1 MKLTNLIIS
10 ITLFTGYLLLAGCNS
25 GSNNTSSAQEVVSK
39 DTGVT
44 DKTIIDAY
52 VYLLGRAFVVRQ
64 EQIDLKEP
72 GIAYNTI
79 KYNEAGKADFANP
92 NLDVAYMEAWYAIDE
107 NSAVI
112 IEIPKIEKRYY
123 TVQLM
128 DGWGEVLYNI
138 NERLF
143 PDHPYGKFALCVEN
157 TKAQIPTDAKKI
169 TVPVKK
175 IKMLARVEL
184 QNTKAEAVALQK
196 QFKATVIGQPVIEEI
211 PKLPSFPNAELPDL
225 SVFEFAN
232 EMLLTPDSK
241 MSTADSIQAMSKKT
255 AAYVLSSE
263 ENKVAAK
270 KLIQE
275 KAIPEFIKFAKTQA
289 GKLENNWLGVLV
301 GGEYHGDY
309 WTRTAANFLG
319 IWANSVTEVI
329 YFITEMDKD
338 GDKLNG
344 NQNYVI
350 HFEKPKLPAS
360 NVNGYWSVILVDVPN
375 YRVVENELKRYNFN
389 NYSGLKY
396 EPDGSLKIYLA
407 SQYNSKWPKENW
419 LPSPTNG
426 GKFSLTLRMYV
437 PKENVIKGEWFP
449 AAIEKIK

>member
-1 MKLTNLIIS
+1 MKQTKLKIS
-10 ITLFTGYLLLAGCNS
+10 IMLFTCYLFLASCHL
-25 GSNNTSSAQEVVSK
+25 GSNNTSSAQETNSK
-39 DTGVT
+39 DKGVT
-44 DKTIIDAY
+44 EQTIVDAY

-112 IEIPKIEKRYY
+112 IEIPKIVKRYY

-128 DGWGEVLYNI
+128 DGWGEVLYNL

-143 PDHPYGKFALCVEN
+143 TDHPYGKFALCLEN

-169 TVPVKK
+169 IVPVKK

-184 QNTKAEAVALQK
+184 QNTKEEAIKLQK
-196 QFKATVIGQPVIEEI
+196 QFKATVIGKPVIEKI
-211 PKLPSFPNAELPDL
+211 PELPSFPNAELPDL

-232 EMLLTPDSK
+232 ELLLTPDSK
-241 MSTADSIQAMSKKT
+241 MSKVDSIQEMCKK
-255 AAYVLSSE
+255 AATYVLSSE
-263 ENKVAAK
+263 ENKAAAK
-270 KLIQE
+270 KLIRE
-275 KAIPEFIKFAKTQA
+275 KAIPEFIKFAKTKA
-289 GKLENNWLGVLV
+289 GKLENNWLGVLI

-329 YFITEMDKD
+329 YFITEMDKN

-344 NQNYVI
+344 NQDYVI
-350 HFEKPKLPAS
+350 HFEKSKLPAS

-389 NYSGLKY
+389 NYAGLKY
-396 EPDGSLKIYLA
+396 ETDGSLKIYM
-407 SQYNSKWPKENW
+407 SPKYNAKWPKENW

-426 GKFSLTLRMYV
+426 GKFSLTMRMYV